1 MIKSLSLWRATFQS
15 RDEDM
20 NIQSES
26 CDYAQDDGKKENI
39 SETRRDFIKKYGALA
54 AVTPVALTLTM
65 HGQKALAS
73 SCTECGP

>member
-1 MIKSLSLWRATFQS
+1 
-15 RDEDM
+15 M
-20 NIQSES
+20 NTNQQDKPLKTKIES
-26 CDYAQDDGKKENI
+26 PLEQGKASTNDI

-65 HGQKALAS
+65 QTNKALAS